1 MPIFIGTYGSCG
13 RDARVNAYGR
23 ESAVEL
29 PIRESPAGAK
39 RSMVSANT
47 AAVPRA
53 NDDTPLVL
61 RAIRRD
67 QEAFGELYDR
77 HVVRV
82 YRHIYYMVGNA
93 AEAEDLTAQAFLR
106 AWEAIE
112 RYQVRGAPF
121 VSWLLRIAHNLGV
134 SYLRSKRDSSELHDG
149 IVDTKERRDPEWSYQ
164 QTAEEE
170 LVREAILTLRE
181 EQRQVIILRFIED
194 LDYKE
199 VAEIIGKSVA
209 AIRVIQHRALN
220 SLRKQMKVLDPAV

>member
-1 MPIFIGTYGSCG
+1 
-13 RDARVNAYGR
+13 
-23 ESAVEL
+23 
-29 PIRESPAGAK
+29 
-39 RSMVSANT
+39 MVSANT
-47 AAVPRA
+47 AVPRA
-53 NDDTPLVL
+53 NDDTPVVL
-61 RAIRRD
+61 RAIQRD
-67 QEAFGELYDR
+67 QDAFGELYDR

-93 AEAEDLTAQAFLR
+93 AEAEDLTSQTFLR
-106 AWEAIE
+106 AWEAID

-134 SYLRSKRDSSELHDG
+134 SHLRAKRETSQVHEG
-149 IVDTKERRDPEWSYQ
+149 IVDDKMRRDPESAYA

-170 LVREAILTLRE
+170 LVREAILRLRE

-194 LDYKE
+194 LDYRE

>member
-1 MPIFIGTYGSCG
+1 
-13 RDARVNAYGR
+13 
-23 ESAVEL
+23 
-29 PIRESPAGAK
+29 
-39 RSMVSANT
+39 MVSAN

-93 AEAEDLTAQAFLR
+93 ADAEDLSAQTFLR

-112 RYQVRGAPF
+112 RYQVRGAPC

-134 SYLRSKRDSSELHDG
+134 SHLRSKRDSSELHDG

-170 LVREAILTLRE
+170 LVREAILRLRE

-194 LDYKE
+194 LDYTE

-220 SLRKQMKVLDPAV
+220 SLRKQMKLLDPAV

>member
-1 MPIFIGTYGSCG
+1 M
-13 RDARVNAYGR
+13 VNA
-23 ESAVEL
+23 
-29 PIRESPAGAK
+29 
-39 RSMVSANT
+39 N

-67 QEAFGELYDR
+67 QDAFGELYDR

-93 AEAEDLTAQAFLR
+93 AEAEDLTAQTFLR

-121 VSWLLRIAHNLGV
+121 VSWLLRIAHNQGV

-170 LVREAILTLRE
+170 LVREAILRLRE

-220 SLRKQMKVLDPAV
+220 SLRKQMKLLDPAV

>member
-1 MPIFIGTYGSCG
+1 M
-13 RDARVNAYGR
+13 V
-23 ESAVEL
+23 
-29 PIRESPAGAK
+29 GAN
-39 RSMVSANT
+39 S
-47 AAVPRA
+47 AVPRA
-53 NDDTPLVL
+53 NDDTPLVY
-61 RAIRRD
+61 RAIEKD

-93 AEAEDLTAQAFLR
+93 AEAEDLTAQTFLR
-106 AWEAIE
+106 AWEAIG

-134 SYLRSKRDSSELHDG
+134 SHLRSKRESSQLHDG
-149 IVDTKERRDPEWSYQ
+149 IIDEKPRIDPESSYV

-170 LVREAILTLRE
+170 MVREAILRLRE

-220 SLRKQMKVLDPAV
+220 SLRKQMKLLDPAV

>member
-1 MPIFIGTYGSCG
+1 
-13 RDARVNAYGR
+13 
-23 ESAVEL
+23 
-29 PIRESPAGAK
+29 
-39 RSMVSANT
+39 MVSAN

-53 NDDTPLVL
+53 NDDLPLVL
-61 RAIRRD
+61 RAIQRD
-67 QEAFGELYDR
+67 EDAFGELYDR

-82 YRHIYYMVGNA
+82 YRHLYYMVGRP
-93 AEAEDLTAQAFLR
+93 AEAEDLTAQTFLK

-134 SYLRSKRDSSELHDG
+134 SYLRSKRESSELHDG
-149 IVDTKERRDPEWSYQ
+149 IVDTKERRDPEWAYQ

-170 LVREAILTLRE
+170 LVREAIMRLRE

-194 LDYKE
+194 LDYRE

-220 SLRKQMKVLDPAV
+220 SLRKQMKVLDPDPA

>member
-1 MPIFIGTYGSCG
+1 
-13 RDARVNAYGR
+13 
-23 ESAVEL
+23 
-29 PIRESPAGAK
+29 
-39 RSMVSANT
+39 MVSINSAI
-47 AAVPRA
+47 PRA
-53 NDDTPLVL
+53 NDDLPIVL
-61 RAIRRD
+61 RAIEKD
-67 QEAFGELYDR
+67 QDAFGELYDR

-82 YRHIYYMVGNA
+82 YRHIYYMVGSA
-93 AEAEDLTAQAFLR
+93 PEAEDLTAQTFLR

-134 SYLRSKRDSSELHDG
+134 SHLRSRRESSQLHDG
-149 IVDTKERRDPEWSYQ
+149 IVDDKPRRDPEWAYQ

-170 LVREAILTLRE
+170 LVHAAILKLRE

-194 LDYKE
+194 LDYRE

-220 SLRKQMKVLDPAV
+220 SLRKQMKQLDPAT

>member
-1 MPIFIGTYGSCG
+1 
-13 RDARVNAYGR
+13 
-23 ESAVEL
+23 
-29 PIRESPAGAK
+29 
-39 RSMVSANT
+39 MVSAN
-47 AAVPRA
+47 AVPRA
-53 NDDTPLVL
+53 NDDTHLVL
-61 RAIRRD
+61 KAIERD
-67 QEAFGELYDR
+67 HEAFGELYDR
-77 HVVRV
+77 HVTRV

-93 AEAEDLTAQAFLR
+93 AEAEDLTAMTFLK

-134 SYLRSKRDSSELHDG
+134 SHLRSKKDTSEVHEG
-149 IVDTKERRDPEWSYQ
+149 IVDDKWRRDPESAYQ

-170 LVREAILTLRE
+170 LVHEAILLLRE

-194 LDYKE
+194 LDYRE

-220 SLRKQMKVLDPAV
+220 SLRKQMKLLDPAV

>member
-1 MPIFIGTYGSCG
+1 MVGM
-13 RDARVNAYGR
+13 NAP
-23 ESAVEL
+23 L
-29 PIRESPAGAK
+29 P
-39 RSMVSANT
+39 RS
-47 AAVPRA
+47 
-53 NDDTPLVL
+53 NDDNDLVL
-61 RAIRRD
+61 RAIGRD
-67 QEAFGELYDR
+67 EEAFAELYER

-82 YRHIYYMVGNA
+82 YRHIYYMLGNA
-93 AEAEDLTAQAFLR
+93 AEAEDLTSQTFLR

-134 SYLRSKRDSSELHDG
+134 SHLRSKRESSQLHDG
-149 IVDTKERRDPEWSYQ
+149 IMDNKMRRDPEASYQ

-170 LVREAILTLRE
+170 LVREAILRLRE

-194 LDYKE
+194 LDYRE

-220 SLRKQMKVLDPAV
+220 ALRKQMKLMDPAV

>member
-1 MPIFIGTYGSCG
+1 
-13 RDARVNAYGR
+13 
-23 ESAVEL
+23 
-29 PIRESPAGAK
+29 
-39 RSMVSANT
+39 MVSVNSS
-47 AAVPRA
+47 VPRA
-53 NDDTPLVL
+53 NDDLPLVL
-61 RAIRRD
+61 RAIQKD

-134 SYLRSKRDSSELHDG
+134 SYLRSKRESSELHDG
-149 IVDTKERRDPEWSYQ
+149 IVEHKSDRDPESAYER
-164 QTAEEE
+164 TAEEE

-194 LDYKE
+194 LDYRE

-220 SLRKQMKVLDPAV
+220 SLRKTMKQVDPAT